1 MFPKCELPSEPKFLE
16 IDAVDRVFPTP
27 QGPYVALKGIDL
39 TIEPGEFICAIGH
52 SGCGKSTLLNIVAGL
67 DRASAGGVVLEGKEV
82 REPGP
87 ERMVVFQN
95 HSLLPWLTVR
105 QNIALGVNRVFA
117 HLPKSERRQIVEE
130 HIDLVHLRH
139 AADKYPRELS
149 GGMKQ
154 RVGIARALAL
164 RPKLLLLDEPFGAL
178 DALTRGRLQEQL
190 MEICNHHRISALMVT
205 HDVDEALLLSDRI
218 VMLTNG
224 PAARIGQI
232 LKVDLPRPR
241 ERLTV
246 VNHPAYYR
254 MRGELVE
261 FLNRQKARKQLQLA
275 RAKGLTRQ
283 RENLEKTTLDVGFIP
298 LTDCAPLAIALE
310 KGFFAAQGLDV
321 NLVRSPSWGAIA
333 EDLRE
338 GNLDGAVVVTGM
350 PLALTLGMGEQKPVP
365 MVTALT
371 LNRNGNAITLDRTL
385 WEQGI
390 RTPLALAAYL
400 RQHHPALGMVH
411 PASMHNLLLRRWL
424 LSLGVHPDLDVRL
437 EVVPPPQMVANLS
450 AGNLL
455 GYCVGEP
462 WNSRA
467 VAAGIGWVAAS
478 DRDIWP
484 GHPEKVLTV
493 RQDWATAHPHTHRAL
508 VQALLQA
515 CQFCQASENREEVL
529 QILCRPAYLNADP
542 VWVRPGLAGPFRI
555 GTGEEWYTKDFHIF
569 FGDNAPQR
577 REQLWVL
584 TEMVRWG
591 LVSRPEEP
599 ERVLGRLLATEVFEA
614 AAAELELTVPPEPE
628 TPIVL
633 GDGTVFDPQ
642 HPWAQASP
650 TA

>member
-1 MFPKCELPSEPKFLE
+1 
-16 IDAVDRVFPTP
+16 
-27 QGPYVALKGIDL
+27 
-39 TIEPGEFICAIGH
+39 
-52 SGCGKSTLLNIVAGL
+52 
-67 DRASAGGVVLEGKEV
+67 
-82 REPGP
+82 
-87 ERMVVFQN
+87 MVVFQN

-105 QNIALGVNRVFA
+105 QNIALGVNRVFV
-117 HLPKSERRQIVEE
+117 HLPKEERRQIVEE

-190 MEICNHHRISALMVT
+190 MEICNHHQISALMVT

-254 MRGELVE
+254 LRGELVD

-275 RAKGLTRQ
+275 RAKGLVRQ
-283 RENLEKTTLDVGFIP
+283 RENLEKTTLDLGFIP

-321 NLVRSPSWGAIA
+321 NLVRSTGWGAIA
-333 EDLRE
+333 EDLLE
-338 GNLDGAVVVTGM
+338 GNLDGAAVVTGM
-350 PLALTLGMGEQKPVP
+350 PLALTLGMEPVP
-365 MVTALT
+365 MMTALT

-385 WEQGI
+385 WEQGL
-390 RTPLALAAYL
+390 RTPLAIASYL
-400 RQHHPALGMVH
+400 REKHLALGMVH

-424 LSLGVHPDLDVRL
+424 MNLGVHPDRDTRL

-467 VAAGIGWVAAS
+467 VAAGIGWVAAT
-478 DRDIWP
+478 DLDIWP
-484 GHPEKVLTV
+484 GHPEKVLAV
-493 RQDWATAHPHTHRAL
+493 RRDWAIAHPQTHRAL

-515 CQFCQASENREEVL
+515 CQFCQVSENREEVL

-542 VWVRPGLAGPFRI
+542 VWVRPGLAGPFRT
-555 GTGEEWYTKDFHIF
+555 GTGTEQYTKDFHVF

-577 REQLWVL
+577 REHLWVL

-591 LVSRPEEP
+591 LVARPADP
-599 ERVLGRLLATEVFEA
+599 EVLLDRLLGTEVFHA
-614 AAAELELTVPPEPE
+614 AAAELELPVPPEPE
-628 TPIVL
+628 SPIVFA
-633 GDGTVFDPQ
+633 DGTAFDPQ
-642 HPWAQASP
+642 NPWPIVTSP
-650 TA
+650 A